1 MSARRRHE
9 VGQLLQT
16 EMGTAVQYRTT
27 RCAIP
32 GRHGRHTRIRGSTSP
47 ARASGRCSIRRATR
61 MSLTCPSH
69 DRGNPMGHPTMIRV
83 SHGASIR
90 ASAPC
95 RTGMCPPADNT
106 SFHKDHRDLGAQ
118 HRLLRA
124 SDRVRPATFADTS
137 SARLGHA
144 LHEEPRPLPQPIR
157 RHQPRL
163 DDQSG
168 TIGECPLQSQRPLA
182 GCNRWP
188 RQRRHPTLQYW
199 HPSPRVCVAGRI
211 ADSAAT
217 GRSDAVAPN
226 RLRRVTPGLA
236 SYWISSCAAPGHSI
250 TL

>member
-1 MSARRRHE
+1 MSARRRHD

-61 MSLTCPSH
+61 MSFACPSH
-69 DRGNPMGHPTMIRV
+69 DRGNPRGHPTMIRV

-95 RTGMCPPADNT
+95 RTGMCPPTDNT
-106 SFHKDHRDLGAQ
+106 SFRKDHRDLGAQ
-118 HRLLRA
+118 HPLLHAADRA
-124 SDRVRPATFADTS
+124 RRATFIDES
-137 SARLGHA
+137 SERLHHR
-144 LHEEPRPLPQPIR
+144 LHEGPRRLAQPIR
-157 RHQPRL
+157 RHQLRL
-163 DDQSG
+163 GDQGG
-168 TIGECPLQSQRPLA
+168 TIGESALQSQRPLA

-188 RQRRHPTLQYW
+188 RQRRRPKQQYR
-199 HPSPRVCVAGRI
+199 HPSPRVSVAGRS
-211 ADSAAT
+211 ADSVAT

-226 RLRRVTPGLA
+226 RSRPVTPSLA
-236 SYWISSCAAPGHSI
+236 SDWISSCAAPGHSI